1 MTDVPWTPGPWFAQP
16 GFLTIYIMSE
26 GTSGLTC
33 AVASVLFE
41 QPGLDQ
47 ANANARLLAEAPAM
61 AEALELLAGFAEA
74 AATLDWNEDRNVM
87 WAAVMVD
94 KTRAILARIKGA
106 TP

>member
-16 GFLTIYIMSE
+16 GFLTIYNMSN

-33 AVASVLFE
+33 AVASVLTE

-61 AEALELLAGFAEA
+61 AEALERFASAIVLTSGSVVGLERH
-74 AATLDWNEDRNVM
+74 WFED
-87 WAAVMVD
+87 A
-94 KTRAILARIKGA
+94 RAILARIKGA

>member
-16 GFLTIYIMSE
+16 GFLTIYNMSN

-33 AVASVLFE
+33 AVASVLTE

-61 AEALELLAGFAEA
+61 AEALEQIEQMIDYGQYA
-74 AATLDWNEDRNVM
+74 AAQRIIET
-87 WAAVMVD
+87 
-94 KTRAILARIKGA
+94 ILARIKGE